1 MDNDAPQHQPDPERQ
16 LQRDIHYQVAATLR
30 NMLPP
35 PIEDTPEALARRDRV
50 AIATVAAMIPCN
62 PAETTLAAHHVA
74 ALAHA
79 GDCMRLAVHHA
90 ADLKQAN
97 QLRAQAA
104 RMGREARGYCA
115 TLLRLQA
122 ARQKREAHDASRESA
137 TWTEASV
144 AGLMTQ
150 ALETMP
156 PAPPAAPAPPPAPPA
171 RPAAAARA
179 AAAAP
184 AERAPSPFLPP
195 REYDDWSDEEKRL
208 DRLRAAAS
216 RYAVLHTMRVQL
228 IRKLGKL
235 PDNCDFE
242 PPPPEVLQEIITGNH
257 SNLRWADTYEPW
269 TG

>member
-1 MDNDAPQHQPDPERQ
+1 MDNDAPHHQPDPELQ
-16 LQRDIHYQVAATLR
+16 LQRDIYYRAAETLR
-30 NMLPP
+30 GMLPP
-35 PIEDTPEALARRDRV
+35 LLEDTPEALARRDRV
-50 AIATVAAMIPCN
+50 AIATVASMVPCN
-62 PAETTLAAHHVA
+62 PAEAALAAQHVA

-79 GDCMRLAVHHA
+79 SDCYQQAVHHA
-90 ADLKQAN
+90 ADPKRVAQS
-97 QLRAQAA
+97 RAQAA
-104 RMGREARGYCA
+104 SMGREARGFLGS
-115 TLLRLQA
+115 LLRLQA

-137 TWTEASV
+137 LWTERSAL
-144 AGLMTQ
+144 GLMNQ

-156 PAPPAAPAPPPAPPA
+156 PPPPAAPAPPT
-171 RPAAAARA
+171 
-179 AAAAP
+179 AAAP
-184 AERAPSPFLPP
+184 EPRPPSPFLPP

-242 PPPPEVLQEIITGNH
+242 PSSPELLQEIITGNH

-269 TG
+269 AG